1 MSGALTYMAENTG
14 FVDPLD
20 NIIRKTKEAYGIPD
34 DVSTPTV
41 NKTPPAVDIDIEDE
55 EDDDIYGV
63 HDFEKELEEEERQ
76 MKEEE
81 EARKQAILAERRANE
96 KPVEKMPADHT
107 VAPATDDSKLKFG
120 SFSRVPDPSP
130 EPEKPGELKISL
142 GESRPEP
149 NRIPDPNSRMK
160 PADDFDD

>member
-1 MSGALTYMAENTG
+1 MAENTG

-63 HDFEKELEEEERQ
+63 HDFEKEIEEEGRQ
-76 MKEEE
+76 LEAAE

-96 KPVEKMPADHT
+96 KPVEKMP
-107 VAPATDDSKLKFG
+107 P
-120 SFSRVPDPSP
+120 R
-130 EPEKPGELKISL
+130 SL
-142 GESRPEP
+142 
-149 NRIPDPNSRMK
+149 DPNFQK
-160 PADDFDD
+160 EAVDFQAEHVAIVTGMIEKVKAKYHLVGGIPQEKQRFIQGDLLE